1 MDTMLIKLDWLIR
14 EYDLDIQ
21 GVIHIGA
28 HHGQEYEAYADHGVQ
43 NMMFFEPVKST
54 YTELVNRLPK
64 SKNIKTYNIAL
75 GNEVGVRD
83 MNIENHKGQSNSFL
97 EPGTHLEL
105 RPDIQFTGKEE
116 VRIAKLDCIP
126 FDRKLYNMI
135 NIDVQGFEL
144 EVFKGAVDT
153 LPFIDIIYA
162 EVNFEEVYKDC
173 CLVGVLDKFLSR
185 FDFKRVFTR
194 DSKNAKDRKT
204 WGDAL
209 YVK

>member
-1 MDTMLIKLDWLIR
+1 
-14 EYDLDIQ
+14 
-21 GVIHIGA
+21 
-28 HHGQEYEAYADHGVQ
+28 
-43 NMMFFEPVKST
+43 
-54 YTELVNRLPK
+54 
-64 SKNIKTYNIAL
+64 
-75 GNEVGVRD
+75 
-83 MNIENHKGQSNSFL
+83 
-97 EPGTHLEL
+97 
-105 RPDIQFTGKEE
+105 
-116 VRIAKLDCIP
+116 
-126 FDRKLYNMI
+126 MI